1 MDEDQSQ
8 IVGICEQL
16 KGANVFVVRSI
27 AVRCAVAALS
37 DEIKRINDD
46 QPGFGVFKNKVLELL
61 DQVFSVLCGA
71 KGQVQSA
78 SISVSVTEHPGK
90 TFLDTGI
97 CILQCQVEDLRLPR
111 IKPKKGFSF

>member
-8 IVGICEQL
+8 IVGICEQFE
-16 KGANVFVVRSI
+16 GANVFVVRSI

-37 DEIKRINDD
+37 GEIKRINDD
-46 QPGFGVFKNKVLELL
+46 QSGFGVFKNKVLELL
-61 DQVFSVLCGA
+61 DQVFSVLRGA

-78 SISVSVTEHPGK
+78 SIPVCVTEHPGK

-97 CILQCQVEDLRLPR
+97 CILQCQVEDLGSLR
-111 IKPKKGFSF
+111 IKPKKWLPF